1 MTDFHRI
8 LTATD
13 LSAPA
18 RHAAERAALVSQEI
32 MATLHLLHIPHLASL
47 ERLQQLAV
55 PGEERMETRIQTQ
68 AQQRLDALATALE
81 QRFGTCP
88 VTHVEAGPLLPTLR
102 RMISAITADLLVCGA
117 KGESLVRHHLLGTT
131 AHRMISTATCPVLVV
146 KQTAHEP
153 YRRLLV
159 PVDFSP
165 ASSRAIRHALALA
178 PQAEIVL
185 LHAFEVPF
193 EGQLRYAGVD
203 GQTLRQYR
211 SQMKQ
216 QATEKLQGLRETT
229 GLSAGRCESVIL
241 YGHPAFHILEQE
253 QIQDCDLIVMGKQG
267 ESMIETLLLGSV
279 TKHVLAESHG
289 DILVSV

>member
-117 KGESLVRHHLLGTT
+117 KGESLVRHHVLGTT

>member
-8 LTATD
+8 LAATD

-55 PGEERMETRIQTQ
+55 PGEERMETRIQAQ
-68 AQQRLDALATALE
+68 ARQRLDVLATALD

-102 RMISAITADLLVCGA
+102 RMISAITADLQVCGA
-117 KGESLVRHHLLGTT
+117 KGESLVRHHVLGTT

-165 ASSRAIRHALALA
+165 VSSRAIRHALALA

-203 GQTLRQYR
+203 DQTLRHYR

-241 YGHPAFHILEQE
+241 HGHPAFHILEQE

-279 TKHVLAESHG
+279 TKHVLAESQG